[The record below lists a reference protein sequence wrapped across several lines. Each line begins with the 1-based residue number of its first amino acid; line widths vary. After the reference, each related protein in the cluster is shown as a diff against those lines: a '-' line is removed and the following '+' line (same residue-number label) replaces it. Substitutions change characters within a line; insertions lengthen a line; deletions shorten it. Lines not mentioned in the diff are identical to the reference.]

1 MPRGNIRRR
10 KDKRSNRRSNKSKIK
25 ITRRKKRKITR
36 RKKRKSKQKRNDKQ
50 SGGVNKYEAL
60 VDSTKTTVELTE
72 LTQHLISQFNTSE
85 GRKECIDH
93 MNETLKGGG
102 DRDPTP
108 IILLGKVDNQSILT
122 RLTKMTNDLKNSN
135 IMMYLRRSLIFMGII
150 AAVLGWWEV
159 FSSGEGL
166 PSGTSSGSSGEIAAA
181 AAAAAGWISL
191 SGITKTLICVLS
203 LALSTLT
210 LALKWYKEFTLVR
223 SIAKC
228 QQKEVDILL
237 LYTYAY
243 MRSKLN
249 GDSSSPQLIGEY
261 NKLIKTILDKY
272 NEQPITEELPITG
285 EQMTD
290 VEIPPTTQ
298 AQTTEPGS
306 EEIGQLLQQFEN
318 VFSMNERLM
327 GYFPRL
333 EAVSRNII
341 VINGTVAACDMIL
354 LLTLEVWGTLEY
366 LAITSVVFAVFM
378 CFWWILYKESD
389 GEAGGSGGAVEDV
402 DGVLGGGNE
411 LAILEFHP
419 GNLLNLD
426 PRFLTDPTMKKIVN
440 TFSDPKV
447 IKILS
452 NTEITRKFMQ
462 SLKYGSFVQDLV
474 KVATSSNEIYQ
485 LILDHLGI
493 QYSPEEIELFRKT
506 LAAGLDAELDKI
518 SKQYGLTKVVFISG
532 GGESKKRKKRTKKR
546 KRKTRRKT
554 NRRTKGRTKKRTE
567 NNI

>member
-50 SGGVNKYEAL
+50 SGGVNEYEAL
-60 VDSTKTTVELTE
+60 VDSTKTQVELTE
-72 LTQHLISQFNTSE
+72 LTRHLRSQFNTSE
-85 GRKECIDH
+85 GRKKCIDH
-93 MNETLKGGG
+93 MNEKLKGRG

-108 IILLGKVDNQSILT
+108 IILLGTVDNQSILA
-122 RLTKMTNDLKNSN
+122 RLTKMTDDLKNSN

-166 PSGTSSGSSGEIAAA
+166 PSGTSSGSSGEIA

-249 GDSSSPQLIGEY
+249 GDSLSPQLIGEY

-402 DGVLGGGNE
+402 DGVLGGGTE
-411 LAILEFHP
+411 PAMLEFHP